1 MLIEEVVLAFVVKKP
16 IRIVNPV
23 GGRGEMELWAELLC
37 EYALTLLRLHGAY
50 LILTTMNIAANL
62 FDAHSIV
69 GDLGLVGI
77 LAIIFSET
85 GLLIGLAFP
94 GDSLLF
100 IAGIAAS
107 SAGAEILGGAS
118 LDPLAIF
125 IGAPLAAIIGS
136 QFGHFLGNRYGRKLF
151 DRPNGRF
158 FTQERVTQ
166 TERWLTKYGI
176 GKALILA
183 RFIPFVR
190 TLINPT
196 VGIIGYPAR
205 KFFFWNCVGAL
216 IWTQGVLG
224 AGYIL
229 GNRIS
234 GSVDKYL
241 LPIIGLIVFIS
252 VLPVA
257 LEVLKEWRT
266 KRHLS

>member
-1 MLIEEVVLAFVVKKP
+1 
-16 IRIVNPV
+16 
-23 GGRGEMELWAELLC
+23 
-37 EYALTLLRLHGAY
+37 
-50 LILTTMNIAANL
+50 MNLAANL

-69 GDLGLVGI
+69 GDLGLVGV
-77 LAIIFSET
+77 LAIIIAET

-118 LDPLAIF
+118 LPTAGIF
-125 IGAPLAAIIGS
+125 IGAPLAAIVGS
-136 QFGHFLGNRYGRKLF
+136 QIGHLFGNKYGRKLF

-158 FTQERVTQ
+158 FTQERVHQ
-166 TERWLTKYGI
+166 TEKWLSKYGV

-190 TLINPT
+190 TLINPM

-205 KFFFWNCVGAL
+205 KFFMWNVIGAL
-216 IWTQGVLG
+216 IWTELVLG

-229 GNRIS
+229 GNKIS
-234 GSVDKYL
+234 GSIDKYL
-241 LPIIGLIVFIS
+241 LPIIALIILIS
-252 VLPVA
+252 VIPIGI
-257 LEVLKEWRT
+257 EILKEWRT
-266 KRHLS
+266 KKDLS

>member
-1 MLIEEVVLAFVVKKP
+1 
-16 IRIVNPV
+16 
-23 GGRGEMELWAELLC
+23 
-37 EYALTLLRLHGAY
+37 
-50 LILTTMNIAANL
+50 MNLAANL

-69 GDLGLVGI
+69 GDLGLIGI
-77 LAIIFSET
+77 LAIIFAET

-100 IAGIAAS
+100 VAGIAAS
-107 SAGAEILGGAS
+107 SAGAQILGGAS
-118 LDPLAIF
+118 LSAAGIF
-125 IGAPLAAIIGS
+125 IGAPIIAIIGS

-158 FTQERVTQ
+158 FTQERVAQ

-205 KFFFWNCVGAL
+205 KFLLWNAIGAV
-216 IWTQGVLG
+216 IWTQSVLG

-234 GSVDKYL
+234 GSIDRYL
-241 LPIIGLIVFIS
+241 LPIIGLIIFIS

-266 KRHLS
+266 KRDLS

>member
-1 MLIEEVVLAFVVKKP
+1 
-16 IRIVNPV
+16 
-23 GGRGEMELWAELLC
+23 
-37 EYALTLLRLHGAY
+37 
-50 LILTTMNIAANL
+50 MNIAANL

-69 GDLGLVGI
+69 GDLGLVGV
-77 LAIIFSET
+77 LAIIFAET

-107 SAGAEILGGAS
+107 SAGAEILSGAS
-118 LDPLAIF
+118 LDATAIF
-125 IGAPLAAIIGS
+125 IAAPLVAIVGS
-136 QFGHFLGNRYGRKLF
+136 QFGHFVGGKYGRKLF

-158 FTQERVTQ
+158 FTHERVAQ
-166 TERWLTKYGI
+166 TEKWLTKYGV

-190 TLINPT
+190 TLINPM

-205 KFFFWNCVGAL
+205 KFFIWNTIGAIL
-216 IWTQGVLG
+216 WTQLILG

-229 GNRIS
+229 GERIS
-234 GSVDKYL
+234 GSIDKYL
-241 LPIIGLIVFIS
+241 LPIIGLIVLVS

-257 LEVLKEWRT
+257 LEIVKEWRT

>member
-1 MLIEEVVLAFVVKKP
+1 
-16 IRIVNPV
+16 
-23 GGRGEMELWAELLC
+23 
-37 EYALTLLRLHGAY
+37 
-50 LILTTMNIAANL
+50 MNIAANI

-77 LAIIFSET
+77 LAIIFAET
-85 GLLIGLAFP
+85 GLLVGLAFP

-118 LDPLAIF
+118 LDALSIF
-125 IGAPLAAIIGS
+125 IGAPVVAIIGS
-136 QFGHFLGNRYGRKLF
+136 QFGHFVGAKYGRKLF

-158 FTQERVTQ
+158 FTQERVAQ
-166 TERWLTKYGI
+166 TERWLTKYGV

-205 KFFFWNCVGAL
+205 KFFMWNAIGAL
-216 IWTQGVLG
+216 IWTQLVLG

-229 GNRIS
+229 GNKIS
-234 GSVDKYL
+234 GSIDKFL
-241 LPIIGLIVFIS
+241 LPIIGLIVLVS

-266 KRHLS
+266 KKDLS